1 MYAERRVSRPLAL
14 GLRFKGPKP
23 PLFLYL
29 AFKEIWRNRGRFFLV
44 SLVIALITTLV
55 LFIAGLA
62 EGLGNGNRE
71 YLAKLN
77 GELILYQENVD
88 LSIPASRFDRSI
100 LNDVL
105 RVEGV
110 KDAGPIAF
118 SNASIVFE
126 NGREPLDVSLIG
138 VEPGKPGEPPAY
150 QGRGLK
156 GKQERGAIIDE
167 NVAIRTGLKVG
178 DTFVIK
184 STQGTKE
191 KFYPLEVVGISDG
204 RQYSIQPSVTL
215 PYMTWDQIRPKG
227 TINGQEEF
235 TYNIIGVK
243 LENPENLEIMAERL
257 ESQVGKVEAVDRQTA
272 YESTPGYGPQQ
283 STLNTQRFFTLLIGV
298 LVLGGFFRI
307 QVLQKVGQIGM
318 LRAIGASSFAVVT
331 AFLVQI
337 VFITIVGVLIGGLG
351 TLLLKL
357 SFPPTVPIVFTA
369 DAVTL
374 AIVSLLLIGP
384 LGGLVSL
391 RVLLKVEPLT
401 ALGLAS

>member
-1 MYAERRVSRPLAL
+1 M
-14 GLRFKGPKP
+14 
-23 PLFLYL
+23 
-29 AFKEIWRNRGRFFLV
+29 
-44 SLVIALITTLV
+44 
-55 LFIAGLA
+55 
-62 EGLGNGNRE
+62 
-71 YLAKLN
+71 
-77 GELILYQENVD
+77 
-88 LSIPASRFDRSI
+88 
-100 LNDVL
+100 
-105 RVEGV
+105 
-110 KDAGPIAF
+110 
-118 SNASIVFE
+118 
-126 NGREPLDVSLIG
+126 
-138 VEPGKPGEPPAY
+138 
-150 QGRGLK
+150 
-156 GKQERGAIIDE
+156 
-167 NVAIRTGLKVG
+167 G

-191 KFYPLEVVGISDG
+191 EFYPLEVVGISDG

-215 PYMTWDQIRPKG
+215 PYMTWDHIRPKG
-227 TINGQEEF
+227 TINGEEEF

-307 QVLQKVGQIGM
+307 QVMQKVGQIGM

-351 TLLLKL
+351 TLLLKF
-357 SFPPTVPIVFTA
+357 SFPSTVPIVFTA
-369 DAVTL
+369 DAVML

-384 LGGLVSL
+384 LGGLASL